1 VAKSIAANVSR
12 RASHREASAAFASNN
27 EAMKR
32 PLFTLMRQI
41 RARIRLVS
49 AVVFGVSLHLAL
61 PPQWPHL
68 TSTRLLLCWNV
79 AVALYLLMSLWI
91 IATSTHDN
99 MRQRANRQ
107 DEGQKTILVLTIAT
121 VLASL
126 IAIVAELSAIKSLT
140 GTEKLL
146 HITLTVVTVA
156 SSWLFMHLMFAMH
169 YAHDYYLSG
178 QNGREPGLAFP
189 QEPLPDYWDFLY
201 FSAVIGTSGQT
212 ADVSFTAKAMRRTGL
227 VHCVLAYF
235 YNTTVLALTINI
247 AASLM

>member
-1 VAKSIAANVSR
+1 
-12 RASHREASAAFASNN
+12 
-27 EAMKR
+27 MKR
-32 PLFTLMRQI
+32 ALITLLRQI

-49 AVVFGVSLHLAL
+49 SFVFGLGLYLAL
-61 PPQWPHL
+61 PAQWPHL

-79 AVALYLLMSLWI
+79 VVALYLLMALWV
-91 IATSTHDN
+91 IASSTHDN

-107 DEGQKTILVLTIAT
+107 DEGQKTILLLTMST

-126 IAIVAELSAIKSLT
+126 VAIVAELSATKSLT

-146 HITLTVVTVA
+146 HMALTVVTVA

-178 QNGREPGLAFP
+178 RSGHEPGLAFP
-189 QEPLPDYWDFLY
+189 QEPMPDYWDFLY

-212 ADVSFTAKAMRRTGL
+212 ADVSFTSKAMRRTGL